1 MPLSHIT
8 IQYTK
13 PKAKP
18 FKLADGDGLFLVI
31 QPNGSKLWRF
41 RYRFNGAERS
51 LSIGPFPKVTI
62 AEARARRE
70 QAKEQ
75 IANGIDPSVQ
85 KRLDRIASGTA
96 ARNTFGIIAD
106 EYIERLEA
114 NGASASTLKK
124 NRWYRDILARPIKS
138 RPIAEITPA
147 EILDLLQRIER
158 SGRRETA
165 HRMRGF
171 IGAVFRLA
179 IVTLRATTDPSYALG
194 GALLRP
200 ITKPRAAI
208 TDERQFGGLLRAID
222 AFDGYPTIRAALQF
236 CALTFAR
243 PGEVR
248 LAKRSEID
256 FDKTVWRIPAERTKM
271 RRPHEVPLARQAV
284 EVLRD
289 IWPVSELGDYIFP
302 SVRTYQRPLSDATF
316 NAALRR
322 MGFAKD
328 EVSAH
333 GFRATA
339 STILNERGFPPD
351 VIETALGHQEQNSVR
366 RAYNRA
372 AYWPERVA
380 LMQKWADMLDKFRL
394 SPSAR

>member
-8 IQYTK
+8 IQHTK
-13 PKAKP
+13 PKTKP

-41 RYRFNGAERS
+41 RYRLQGAERS

-96 ARNTFGIIAD
+96 ARNTFGVIAD

-124 NRWYRDILARPIKS
+124 NRWYRDILARPINS

-171 IGAVFRLA
+171 IGSVFRLA

-208 TDERQFGGLLRAID
+208 TDEKQFGGLLRAID

-333 GFRATA
+333 GC
-339 STILNERGFPPD
+339 
-351 VIETALGHQEQNSVR
+351 
-366 RAYNRA
+366 
-372 AYWPERVA
+372 
-380 LMQKWADMLDKFRL
+380 
-394 SPSAR
+394 